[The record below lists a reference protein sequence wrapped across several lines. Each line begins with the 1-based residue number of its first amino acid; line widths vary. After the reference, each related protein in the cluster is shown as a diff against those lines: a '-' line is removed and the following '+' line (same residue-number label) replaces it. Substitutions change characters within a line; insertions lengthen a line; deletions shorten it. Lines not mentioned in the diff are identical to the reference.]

1 MRDIIKYMGFCTGVY
16 VLLMAIGLFITR
28 RKIRNIYYT
37 TALLLFLL
45 PFGALL
51 FYYGTSGSWIH
62 ADTIMAILQSNV
74 MESQSYLKDNLTAT
88 SLISLLV
95 ILALLTTFTFSIRTL
110 PTRSLCSLRNKKSIA
125 LCTCF
130 LLTTVFLVVHCKKNV
145 LTDIFKDSAQYMQK
159 YNEFAKNKA
168 TRKAHLK
175 KFALTTNPTEKGV
188 YVLVI
193 GESQNRL
200 HMNAYGYERNT
211 TPWLT
216 AQKENKNF
224 LLFDHAFSCHTHTV
238 PVLTYALTAKNQY
251 NNQLLENAVSI
262 IEMAQSAGYKTVWL
276 SNQVRYGAWDT
287 PTSVIASEADQ

>member
-130 LLTTVFLVVHCKKNV
+130 LLTTVFLVVHCKKMYS
-145 LTDIFKDSAQYMQK
+145 LIFSKTRHSTC
-159 YNEFAKNKA
+159 KNIMSL
-168 TRKAHLK
+168 RR
-175 KFALTTNPTEKGV
+175 TEPPEKH
-188 YVLVI
+188 I
-193 GESQNRL
+193 
-200 HMNAYGYERNT
+200 
-211 TPWLT
+211 
-216 AQKENKNF
+216 
-224 LLFDHAFSCHTHTV
+224 
-238 PVLTYALTAKNQY
+238 
-251 NNQLLENAVSI
+251 
-262 IEMAQSAGYKTVWL
+262 
-276 SNQVRYGAWDT
+276 
-287 PTSVIASEADQ
+287 